1 MRCSTTTKGEQMSR
15 PSLLAALVLLV
26 LAAAAGASLAQ
37 DPAVVNAKT
46 LKVTLDN
53 PHARVME
60 ATLKPGDKEQMHS
73 HPTYIVYVIEGGKVR
88 NHNADGTTSE
98 STFTPGQTIY
108 RDPVTH
114 WSENIGTTTIRTV
127 VIELKPQ

>member
-1 MRCSTTTKGEQMSR
+1 MWKLSSA
-15 PSLLAALVLLV
+15 AALVVLV
-26 LAAAAGASLAQ
+26 LVAGAAGTLAQ

-53 PHARVME
+53 PRVRVME

-73 HPTYIVYVIEGGKVR
+73 HPAYVVYVIEGGKVR
-88 NHNADGTTSE
+88 NHGADGSTSE

-114 WSENIGTTTIRTV
+114 WSENIGTTTIRTL

>member
-1 MRCSTTTKGEQMSR
+1 MSR
-15 PSLLAALVLLV
+15 LSVLPALVLFVLV
-26 LAAAAGASLAQ
+26 AAAGASLAQ
-37 DPAVVNAKT
+37 DPAVVNAKN

-53 PHARVME
+53 PRVRVME

-73 HPTYIVYVIEGGKVR
+73 HPSYIVYVREGGKVR
-88 NHNADGTTSE
+88 NHGADGTTSE

-114 WSENIGTTTIRTV
+114 WSENIGTTTIRTL

>member
-1 MRCSTTTKGEQMSR
+1 MSR
-15 PSLLAALVLLV
+15 PRLRAVLVLLV
-26 LAAAAGASLAQ
+26 LAAAARATLAQ

-53 PHARVME
+53 PRARVME

-73 HPTYIVYVIEGGKVR
+73 HPSYIVYVIEGGKVR

-114 WSENIGTTTIRTV
+114 WSENIGTTTIRTL